1 MMLVACSDN
10 NKKSASELLK
20 DPVMEEHIYN
30 SILSDKQHLTKFMD
44 KMMADAHSMKMLI
57 NNGTMMK
64 TICMSEELDSMV
76 ATDKEMMESITSKIL
91 ESMKK
96 DSIVCDHTC
105 NRMME
110 NEQFR
115 NYLNKRRIEKK

>member
-1 MMLVACSDN
+1 
-10 NKKSASELLK
+10 
-20 DPVMEEHIYN
+20 
-30 SILSDKQHLTKFMD
+30 
-44 KMMADAHSMKMLI
+44 
-57 NNGTMMK
+57 MMK

-96 DSIVCDHTC
+96 DSMVCDHTC